1 MSNTPQTEIIRK
13 MLEVMESAISSKDWI
28 VDGACDPD
36 TVMADAEE
44 ALKEAGYC
52 RDGLTGTEWI
62 YC

>member
-1 MSNTPQTEIIRK
+1 

-36 TVMADAEE
+36 IVMADAEE